1 MLPSERTNFPSPS
14 RPPPP
19 PSHGRPTHPDQ
30 PEPRSPHQAA
40 ARSGRGR
47 TGAARAPGPPPTA
60 PAGRAWACAARAP
73 RPRHSPAGRRTGNPS
88 RRASAARRGRI
99 RASRRV
105 RRWEERGV
113 CVIACSPSPPRGP
126 LCAHPRPTTTPNSTP
141 LSPTSPPP
149 GRVSHPAPLWA
160 APSHA
165 PPRPAPSHA
174 PLPAPSSQVARPCAG
189 SVPCV
194 AGRCFGPPCRVP
206 FVGCSGSFGG
216 RGSYAPR
223 AVSSLDR
230 ATRRATRLARH
241 AGPPEDGLCGD
252 VGTAVKQGQN
262 GAADGVWRTRWRHSA
277 MISSHRA
284 GV

>member
-1 MLPSERTNFPSPS
+1 M
-14 RPPPP
+14 
-19 PSHGRPTHPDQ
+19 
-30 PEPRSPHQAA
+30 
-40 ARSGRGR
+40 
-47 TGAARAPGPPPTA
+47 
-60 PAGRAWACAARAP
+60 
-73 RPRHSPAGRRTGNPS
+73 
-88 RRASAARRGRI
+88 
-99 RASRRV
+99 

-126 LCAHPRPTTTPNSTP
+126 LCARPRPTTTPNSTP

-149 GRVSHPAPLWA
+149 GRVSHRRAASPTPLRSG
-160 APSHA
+160 PRR
-165 PPRPAPSHA
+165 PTPRPGPRR
-174 PLPAPSSQVARPCAG
+174 PICPSSQVARPCAA

-206 FVGCSGSFGG
+206 FVGCSGSLGG

-230 ATRRATRLARH
+230 AIRRATRLARH
-241 AGPPEDGLCGD
+241 DGPPEDGLCGD